1 LHALCWP
8 FFSRRAL
15 EEQAL
20 KTTCAAVA
28 WIGMRQVSPPLQ
40 TNLYRVNVNN
50 YIFFDHDFQASGKGN
65 GYTTQ
70 LTVAGAYLFAVGE
83 QRFVI
88 DGYVDWRAL
97 SNDAGIQ
104 TSVSAS
110 IHIKWDAGKALLSE
124 ERMLYIG
131 TELNM

>member
-1 LHALCWP
+1 
-8 FFSRRAL
+8 
-15 EEQAL
+15 
-20 KTTCAAVA
+20 
-28 WIGMRQVSPPLQ
+28 
-40 TNLYRVNVNN
+40 
-50 YIFFDHDFQASGKGN
+50 
-65 GYTTQ
+65 
-70 LTVAGAYLFAVGE
+70 VGE